1 MSFCDKILLCVD
13 VSLDPCNCMISQSE
27 PFWPVTFPDTV
38 ILLVIIS
45 LTLSP
50 ARRALDKAD
59 AKAEIKP
66 KMANKIMCGI

>member
-1 MSFCDKILLCVD
+1 
-13 VSLDPCNCMISQSE
+13 MISQSD

-50 ARRALDKAD
+50 ARRAPDKAD
-59 AKAEIKP
+59 GRAEIKP
-66 KMANKIMCGI
+66 KMANKIMCGIQ